1 MRKSTEKEE
10 AMENILEHVVE
21 LSREEK
27 VELLEA
33 LRNALAEELSCA
45 APGEPRACPRC
56 GCGTFAKRGRDA
68 DGGQRWLCRG
78 CARTFSAKSA
88 SLLARSKLGAGTWME
103 FAACMADGVALREC
117 ARRCGTSL
125 YTAWFMRMRACEVMA
140 RRLVPA
146 REGAFH
152 VDDTHLVENLSG
164 NHLRSAWFEMPRK
177 AHRNGR
183 DGRKAARSCRSKG
196 RVAISCG
203 VNEFGDCFCELA
215 SRGAPSAADE
225 APILADRIPPGS
237 KIVSDG
243 DPSCAA
249 ALAREGLGHEP
260 AGCCGIGMV
269 NALHSRLK
277 GFLRPFHGVA
287 TRRLQRYLDW
297 FRYAEQYKRGPED
310 KRGLLF
316 AHEAEG
322 RYAFTRALT
331 HLEARP
337 FLPYWE
343 RRRYAD
349 MTRHLSMVV

>member
-10 AMENILEHVVE
+10 AVENILEHVGE

-45 APGEPRACPRC
+45 APGEPRACPWC
-56 GCGTFAKRGRDA
+56 GCGDFAKRGRDA
-68 DGGQRWLCRG
+68 DGSQRWLCRG

-103 FAACMADGVALREC
+103 FAACMADGLTLRDT
-117 ARRCGTSL
+117 AARCGTSL

-146 REGAFH
+146 RRGAFH
-152 VDDTHLVENLSG
+152 VDDTHLVMSLSG
-164 NHLRSAWFEMPRK
+164 NHSRSAWFEMPRK

-215 SRGAPSAADE
+215 AEGAPSAAE
-225 APILADRIPPGS
+225 ERYVLGDRIPPGS
-237 KIVSDG
+237 KIASDG
-243 DPSCAA
+243 GLSCAA
-249 ALAREGLGHEP
+249 ALAREGYGRTT
-260 AGCCGIGMV
+260 AGCRGINMV

-297 FRYAEQYKRGPED
+297 FCYVERFKGSDTDRRE
-310 KRGLLF
+310 LLF

-322 RYAFTRALT
+322 LYAWTRRLT
-331 HLEARP
+331 HMEMRP
-337 FLPYWE
+337 FVPYYD

-349 MTRHLSMVV
+349 MTRHMSMVV